1 MYSNITGNPKLAEA
15 IAQGR
20 VYKEYP
26 DGDYVE
32 VEPEDEEM
40 ENES

>member
-1 MYSNITGNPKLAEA
+1 MYSNITGNQELAQA
-15 IAQGR
+15 IAEGR

-32 VEPEDEEM
+32 VEPEDKEIDE
-40 ENES
+40 